1 MAGRVTEGRER
12 GVVEIR
18 ARFSWRTTRVRRYN
32 AEFVR
37 RSRIRFRFTTGVIY
51 NSLIRNSAVAFGV
64 NTLEKEETD
73 NGSLIIGREESNME
87 IFDTRIVSELSLVGG
102 SR

>member
-1 MAGRVTEGRER
+1 MANDARPPLQCRVCPTIEG
-12 GVVEIR
+12 
-18 ARFSWRTTRVRRYN
+18 
-32 AEFVR
+32 
-37 RSRIRFRFTTGVIY
+37 RFRFTAGVIY

-102 SR
+102 SVR

>member
-1 MAGRVTEGRER
+1 MSRLEPDFHGERRASAVTMPSLSDDR
-12 GVVEIR
+12 GPLS
-18 ARFSWRTTRVRRYN
+18 FY
-32 AEFVR
+32 
-37 RSRIRFRFTTGVIY
+37 SRCRIY

-102 SR
+102 SVR

>member
-1 MAGRVTEGRER
+1 MSRLEPDFHGERRASAVTMPSLSDDR
-12 GVVEIR
+12 GPLS
-18 ARFSWRTTRVRRYN
+18 FY
-32 AEFVR
+32 
-37 RSRIRFRFTTGVIY
+37 SRCRIY
-51 NSLIRNSAVAFGV
+51 NGLIRNSAVAFGV

-102 SR
+102 SVR

>member
-1 MAGRVTEGRER
+1 MLSRLEPDFHGERRASAVTMPSLSDDR
-12 GVVEIR
+12 GPLS
-18 ARFSWRTTRVRRYN
+18 FY
-32 AEFVR
+32 
-37 RSRIRFRFTTGVIY
+37 SRCRIY
-51 NSLIRNSAVAFGV
+51 NGLIRNSAVAFGV

-102 SR
+102 SVR